1 VAKGDGHESR
11 LALLEREI
19 LLLGDENEQAEVLRQ
34 YIRQTWSASPY
45 SGMSHYLASK
55 VEIVW
60 FTGALSVIGL
70 PTGTRF
76 GNKARGD

>member
-1 VAKGDGHESR
+1 
-11 LALLEREI
+11 
-19 LLLGDENEQAEVLRQ
+19 
-34 YIRQTWSASPY
+34 
-45 SGMSHYLASK
+45 MSHYIASK

-70 PTGTRF
+70 PTGTQF